1 MTHQHEHSPHH
12 HHQDSDDF
20 DWESMADGL
29 ELDAA
34 VTLPIA
40 HDVLATLDLRTAAHV
55 LDVGCGPG
63 VVSLTLAQHAPVARV
78 TALDSSAALLARVRQ
93 RAMAAGLDDRI
104 WTIAADLDAPLPT
117 LPTADLIWASMVLH
131 HVTDPDTTLGH
142 LLSQLQPGG
151 VLVMVEFGNVP
162 TVLPPGDPLLVDG
175 TWVRFQAATTAALNE
190 RLGLDP
196 VTVDWPTLLRR
207 AGFTDVTDSGMVAE
221 HASPLRELPRHWLVK
236 HLRRGLDMTTGLLS
250 ADDHAALDRL
260 ADDVPTRDDLF
271 VRAERRVL
279 IARRP

>member
-1 MTHQHEHSPHH
+1 MTHQHEHSHQHH
-12 HHQDSDDF
+12 HHGSDDF

-40 HDVLATLDLRTAAHV
+40 HDVLATLDLREAAHV

-63 VVSLTLAQHAPVARV
+63 VVSLTLAQHAPLARV
-78 TALDSSAALLARVRQ
+78 TALDSSSPLLARVRQ

-117 LPTADLIWASMVLH
+117 LPVADLIWASMVLH
-131 HVTDPDTTLGH
+131 HVADPDTTLAH
-142 LLSQLQPGG
+142 LLAQLQPGG

-162 TVLPPGDPLLVDG
+162 TVLPAGDPLLVDG
-175 TWVRFQAATTAALNE
+175 SWARFQATTTAALNE

-207 AGFTDVTDSGMVAE
+207 AGFADVTDTGMVAE
-221 HASPLRELPRHWLVK
+221 HPSPLRELPRHWLAK
-236 HLRRGLDMTTGLLS
+236 HIRRGLDMAAPHLT
-250 ADDHAALDRL
+250 ADDCAALGQL
-260 ADDVPTRDDLF
+260 ADEVSTRDDLF

-279 IARRP
+279 TARRP